1 MKNALASRVYPRT
14 FLVPA
19 IVVFTIF
26 FLFPALLGLWL
37 AFTDASTL
45 SRTQDFIGLGNFE
58 LLYVDNLPGFL
69 QSVGLQFLYAIVV
82 TVLKTVV
89 GVSLAFLLDRAFR
102 GNHGLRALVYLPM
115 MLSTIVVGSTFY
127 FLLAN
132 DGPVNQALRGV
143 GLGFLAQ
150 DWFGSFDLALYTVA
164 VVETW
169 MGVGWTMVIVLA
181 ALQAVPKDLIEAAN
195 LDGVSAWQMTRYLK
209 IPFISHAITLTA
221 LLSFVAG
228 MKAFDIIIATTGGGP
243 GTATSVLTIFNL
255 KALSTSNLGYASAVS
270 FTQFILV
277 TMIALA
283 LNAIINRSTKV
294 KDL

>member
-1 MKNALASRVYPRT
+1 MKNALAARVYPRT

-19 IVVFTIF
+19 IAVFTIF

-45 SRTQDFIGLGNFE
+45 SRTQEFIGIRNFE

-69 QSVGLQFLYAIVV
+69 QSVGLQFLYAVIV

-89 GVSLAFLLDRAFR
+89 GVALAFLLDRVFR

-132 DGPVNQALRGV
+132 DGPVNQALRGL

-150 DWFGSFDLALYTVA
+150 DWFGSFDLALITVA

-283 LNAIINRSTKV
+283 LNAVINRSTKV